1 MHSQLTSMV
10 AREHVKDMLADAA
23 RARRAREAR
32 RARRARRGLP
42 GLSVIDVAVHLSRP
56 TKNPCPQPP
65 CPPLSAHAA

>member
-32 RARRARRGLP
+32 RARRARRGLHGP
-42 GLSVIDVAVHLSRP
+42 SVIDVAVHLGRP
-56 TKNPCPQPP
+56 ANDPCPQLP

>member
-42 GLSVIDVAVHLSRP
+42 DLSAIGVAVHPSRP
-56 TKNPCPQPP
+56 ANDPCPQLP
-65 CPPLSAHAA
+65 CPPLSARAA